1 MTMPRLAPLRAGAGR
16 HRQAARL
23 AGQRGVA
30 LLEALIAIL
39 ILSIG
44 LIGTL
49 GMQVNAQ
56 AALAEASMRAEA
68 TIATNELI
76 GVMNTDLDNLNDYAL
91 AEGANP
97 GARLQAWH
105 AALSEH
111 LPNASVVI
119 EVTPTAGTK
128 RTAVVLEIR
137 WRRSEQ
143 AQQNQHRIVT
153 YLSRS
158 A

>member
-1 MTMPRLAPLRAGAGR
+1 MMTRRPTATRPASR
-16 HRQAARL
+16 RQL
-23 AGQRGVA
+23 HAGQRGVA

-39 ILSIG
+39 ILAIG

-49 GMQVNAQ
+49 GLQVNSQ

-68 TIATNELI
+68 TIAANELI

-91 AEGANP
+91 AEGGTP

-105 AALSEH
+105 AALGGH
-111 LPNASVVI
+111 LPNPSVIVEI
-119 EVTPTAGTK
+119 TPAAGTE
-128 RTAVVLEIR
+128 RAAVAVEIR
-137 WRRSEQ
+137 WRRDEQ
-143 AQQNQHRIVT
+143 APRNQHRIVT